1 MTEKTK
7 ITKTVIDCVDCGEA
21 TTLSGRVEIGQ
32 IVRCVECGATM
43 EVVSLD
49 PVEVD
54 WVYDEP
60 EYVDQD
66 EDW

>member
-1 MTEKTK
+1 MAERAK
-7 ITKTVIDCVDCGEA
+7 ITKATVDCVDCGE
-21 TTLSGRVEIGQ
+21 TITLSGRVEMGQ
-32 IVRCVECGATM
+32 VVNCVECGATM

-60 EYVDQD
+60 EDIDQE